1 MFNLSIA
8 FPFEAAVSVAGIAIG
23 AARPLIGMSLFAT
36 LLLLFKPLLKG
47 LLQAGLMLLSPRK
60 SLDERRVVQK
70 VRSARLLNNIARD
83 YEASQPNL
91 AAELRQLASRG

>member
-1 MFNLSIA
+1 MSILSIA

-23 AARPLIGMSLFAT
+23 AARPLIGVSLFAT
-36 LLLLFKPLLKG
+36 MLLLLKPLLKG
-47 LLQAGLMLLSPRK
+47 LLQAGLLLLSPRK
-60 SLDERRVVQK
+60 SLDERRMAQK
-70 VRSARLLNNIARD
+70 MRSVKLVNRIASG

>member
-1 MFNLSIA
+1 MSILSIA

-23 AARPLIGMSLFAT
+23 TARPLIGVSLFAT
-36 LLLLFKPLLKG
+36 MLLLFKPLLKG
-47 LLQAGLMLLSPRK
+47 LLQAGLLLLSPRK
-60 SLDERRVVQK
+60 SLDERRMAQK
-70 VRSARLLNNIARD
+70 MRSVKLVNRIASG

>member
-1 MFNLSIA
+1 MSILSIA
-8 FPFEAAVSVAGIAIG
+8 FPFEAAVSVAGVAVG
-23 AARPLIGMSLFAT
+23 AARPLLGISVFAT

-47 LLQAGLMLLSPRK
+47 LLQAGLLLLSPRK
-60 SLDERRVVQK
+60 SLDERRMVQK
-70 VRSARLLNNIARD
+70 LRGAKLLYRIAGD

>member
-1 MFNLSIA
+1 MSILSIA
-8 FPFEAAVSVAGIAIG
+8 FPFEAAVSVAGVAVG
-23 AARPLIGMSLFAT
+23 AARPLLGVSIFAT

-47 LLQAGLMLLSPRK
+47 LLQAGLLVLVPRK
-60 SLDERRVVQK
+60 SLDERRILQK
-70 VRSARLLNNIARD
+70 VRSAILLNRIAGD